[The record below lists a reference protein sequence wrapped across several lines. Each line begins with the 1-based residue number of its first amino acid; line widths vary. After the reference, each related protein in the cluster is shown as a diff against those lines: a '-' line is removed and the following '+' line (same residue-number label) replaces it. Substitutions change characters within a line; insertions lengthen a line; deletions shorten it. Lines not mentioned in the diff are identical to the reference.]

1 MIKVKYNSETTL
13 VNGYFP
19 DNINYPNNDINTVN
33 KTIDGEPYIEI
44 EADQQVISKQMCVV
58 DVVVDGVIV
67 DHVYKEFIPTPE
79 VQLQQA
85 KDSKIAQ
92 MKINRD
98 ANINKDY
105 VSSQGNELTFNPVT
119 KIWDIG
125 QLFYFHFSVKLT
137 DSTSTN
143 PEVILRAAK
152 ENDVQYSCDIITG
165 SIEGETRKGY
175 IDLTAAL
182 SDNVGVHVRVRTQ
195 HSIIYAN
202 NLTIEINACTTIEE
216 VNAIDINFDNVN

>member
-1 MIKVKYNSETTL
+1 MTQQYRYNTETEQFIEDKGNLGISFYEAPWVEATQ
-13 VNGYFP
+13 VQA
-19 DNINYPNNDINTVN
+19 
-33 KTIDGEPYIEI
+33 KTYE
-44 EADQQVISKQMCVV
+44 
-58 DVVVDGVIV
+58 
-67 DHVYKEFIPTPE
+67 
-79 VQLQQA
+79 LQQA

-137 DSTSTN
+137 SSTSTN

-165 SIEGETRKGY
+165 SIEGKTRKGY

-195 HSIIYAN
+195 NSIIYAN